1 MRRAWRSVA
10 SRPVVAIV
18 AIATIAVGL
27 GVNAAI
33 FSLTREVLLQPL
45 PYKNADRLVRVFET
59 NRALGVDDAGVAP
72 FRYVLWRPGA
82 DAFDEVALFRR
93 VSFNV
98 AMGADARQVEG
109 FQIDDRFFPMLGV
122 QPAIGRGFTTDDVRP
137 GADTVAILTD
147 GFWRRQ
153 FGADPAAVGRV
164 ITIDGVPCTVVG
176 VLPSTFRIYHVL
188 NQELEVFR
196 PLVLDPSDR
205 AHSLNAYATLKPGV
219 SIETAR
225 RQLSALYV
233 DLPGTDGMWT
243 ASAQR
248 LSDSFANE
256 SRALLLALQWAVALV
271 LLIACANLANLL
283 LASSAGRRK
292 ELAVR
297 QALGASPWRI
307 ARDLSGETLLM
318 VAAGGALAIGVA
330 FLLVRMLNATLSF
343 EDINRLAPFRMDGW
357 VLAFTGALTLAV
369 AALVGLLPAR
379 AAVGPNQLDALKDS
393 THGVT
398 TGLSNRRL
406 RQALVVGEIAL
417 AVVLAA
423 SALALTR
430 SAIGLQA
437 VDRGLDTGGVMTA
450 KVSFNSPPYA
460 DAGVLARTGS
470 AIAARLAAAP
480 GLAAAAIVNYPPL
493 SQIRVGV
500 PVDVEGQVG
509 QTGDEPAAARFW
521 VTSPGYFEAA
531 GIRLKAGRDF
541 TDADNVDAP
550 GVAIVSERFARRYWQ
565 TTDVIGR
572 HVTGKF
578 SGSPAFWIP
587 RARQGALTVVGVAAD
602 VREDPL
608 DTAGLPQLYLPVR
621 AEPDRGD
628 HVDGARRGRTARGGR
643 APGDARGRARRRS
656 AAPRHA
662 GDNVRRHRARGF
674 RASARNGV
682 AARRVR
688 RTRAAARD
696 ARRLRRHGAHD
707 ERAREGDRHPH
718 RPRRLAGRRRAAGA
732 SARGRAGGDRRR
744 DRDRVDPD
752 RPALRARAAVRRRAV
767 RSRHA
772 AGRGGFAR
780 SPSRS
785 PPRSS
790 PPCARPRHPLRECDR
805 DDAIECRPCVPSA
818 SMPGRRSASGPNT
831 PRRRDTSGA

>member
-1 MRRAWRSVA
+1 MAAWRQSWRSVA
-10 SRPVVAIV
+10 SRPIVSIV
-18 AIATIAVGL
+18 AITTLAVGL

-59 NRALGVDDAGVAP
+59 NHALGVDDAGIAP
-72 FRYVLWRPGA
+72 FRYVVWRPGA
-82 DAFDEVALFRR
+82 DAFEDIALFRR
-93 VSFNV
+93 SSFNV
-98 AMGADARQVEG
+98 AAGPDARQVEG
-109 FQIDDRFFPMLGV
+109 FQVDDRFFPMLGV
-122 QPAIGRGFTTDDVRP
+122 QPAIGRGFTADDVRP
-137 GADTVAILTD
+137 GADTVALLSD

-164 ITIDGVPCTVVG
+164 ITIDGVPCIVVG

-188 NQELEVFR
+188 NQELQVFR

-205 AHSLNAYATLKPGV
+205 GHSLNAYATLGPGV

-225 RQLSALYV
+225 RQLSALYI
-233 DLPGTDGMWT
+233 DLPGTDGAWT
-243 ASAQR
+243 ASAER
-248 LSDSFANE
+248 LSDSFANQ
-256 SRALLLALQWAVALV
+256 SRALLLALQWAVAFV

-283 LASSAGRRK
+283 LASSAGRRR

-307 ARDLSGETLLM
+307 ARDLAGEALLM

-330 FLLVRMLNATLSF
+330 IGLVRTLNATLSF
-343 EDINRLAPFRMDGW
+343 EDINRLAPFRVDGW

-379 AAVGPNQLDALKDS
+379 AAVSPNQLDALKDS

-437 VDRGLDTGGVMTA
+437 VDRGLDTAGVMTA
-450 KVSFNSPPYA
+450 KVSFNSPQYA
-460 DAGVLARTGS
+460 DAGVLARTGT
-470 AIAARLAAAP
+470 AIAHRLAAAP

-500 PVDVEGQVG
+500 PVEVEGRAEQP
-509 QTGDEPAAARFW
+509 GDEPAAARFW
-521 VTSPGYFEAA
+521 VVSPGYFAAA

-541 TDADNVDAP
+541 TDGDNEDAP
-550 GVAIVSERFARRYWQ
+550 GVAIVSEKFAERYWH

-578 SGSPAFWIP
+578 SGSAAFWIP
-587 RARQGALTVVGVAAD
+587 RARQGALAIVGVAAD

-608 DTAGLPQLYLPVR
+608 DHAADPQLYLPYAQNPTV
-621 AEPDRGD
+621 EITLM
-628 HVDGARRGRTARGGR
+628 AR
-643 APGDARGRARRRS
+643 
-656 AAPRHA
+656 
-662 GDNVRRHRARGF
+662 
-674 RASARNGV
+674 V
-682 AARRVR
+682 A
-688 RTRAAARD
+688 D
-696 ARRLRRHGAHD
+696 
-707 ERAREGDRHPH
+707 
-718 RPRRLAGRRRAAGA
+718 RRRAEDALPAMRAAVRGADPQLPVTQETAFDGIVREAFARPREMAWLLGAFAALALLLATLGVYGVIAHTTSARAKEIGIRIALGA
-732 SARGRAGGDRRR
+732 SPGDVVALVVRQAAVLAAIGAGIGIGLTPIALGFARGLLFGVGPL
-744 DRDRVDPD
+744 DPVTPLVVAALLLAVAIAASLA
-752 RPALRARAAVRRRAV
+752 PALRATAAPA
-767 RSRHA
+767 
-772 AGRGGFAR
+772 
-780 SPSRS
+780 
-785 PPRSS
+785 PR
-790 PPCARPRHPLRECDR
+790 
-805 DDAIECRPCVPSA
+805 
-818 SMPGRRSASGPNT
+818 T
-831 PRRRDTSGA
+831 